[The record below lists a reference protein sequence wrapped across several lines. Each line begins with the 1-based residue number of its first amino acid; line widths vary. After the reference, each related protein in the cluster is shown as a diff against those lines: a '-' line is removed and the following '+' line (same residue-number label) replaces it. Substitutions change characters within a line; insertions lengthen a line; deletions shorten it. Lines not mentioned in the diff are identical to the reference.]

1 MREVELVYRYG
12 SPHAHTR
19 QQPPDAASARARLN
33 GGNRAFAALL
43 DHFDETGGPARSIVD
58 LDPRDVGLDAGGHHA
73 PAQHPFAAI
82 LGCSDARAP
91 IELLFGEGPNE
102 LFVVRGAG
110 NGLGADS
117 LGSLSYAV
125 DNLGESLRLIVV
137 LGHSGCGALTAAVD
151 ALLEPNRYLS
161 MASDF
166 ALRSIVDRSLPVV
179 DASARHL
186 AQAYGV
192 DAATSAGYR
201 RALIETS
208 IAANAALAAHWARR
222 YFRRAEARGVQ
233 AAYGVYLLETRE
245 IWSPPFGPGSTSG
258 LGEPPKDAAGLA
270 DLSTAMVRS
279 DRIAQ
284 LLEG

>member
-12 SPHAHTR
+12 SPHAHAR

-33 GGNRAFAALL
+33 DGNSAFAALL

-58 LDPRDVGLDAGGHHA
+58 LDPRDAGLDAGGHHA
-73 PAQHPFAAI
+73 PTQHPFAAI

-102 LFVVRGAG
+102 LFVVRVAG

-125 DNLGESLRLIVV
+125 DNLGESQRLIVV

-208 IAANAALAAHWARR
+208 IADNAALAAHWARR

-233 AAYGVYLLETRE
+233 AAYGIYLLETRE
-245 IWSPPFGPGSTSG
+245 IWSPPFGPGSSSG
-258 LGEPPKDAAGLA
+258 LGEPPKEAAGLA
-270 DLSTAMVRS
+270 DLSAAMVRS
-279 DRIAQ
+279 DRIAR